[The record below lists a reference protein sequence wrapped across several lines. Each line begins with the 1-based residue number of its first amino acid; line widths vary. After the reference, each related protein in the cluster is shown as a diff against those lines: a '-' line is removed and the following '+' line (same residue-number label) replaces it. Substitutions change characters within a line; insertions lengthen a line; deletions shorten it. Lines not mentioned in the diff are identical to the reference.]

1 MCVPG
6 YLLNCTRRGTGR
18 SNPSREPKFSGA
30 NGDREIFIF
39 PVQLTTSRI
48 GNLPRSVCVQTGVS
62 VVIQYSPYSY
72 FLSFFFVF
80 HVCLAS
86 SSSQAR
92 IGAGKYIF
100 SIFHVQLTTSKIGK
114 LPRSVCVQ
122 TGVSVVLHYNTVQYS
137 TVQSVF
143 LVIIVIIGL
152 ND

>member
-72 FLSFFFVF
+72 FLSFFF
-80 HVCLAS
+80 CLPCLS
-86 SSSQAR
+86 RELKLS
-92 IGAGKYIF
+92 GANWGREIYIF
-100 SIFHVQLTTSKIGK
+100 YFPCSADHEQDWQTS
-114 LPRSVCVQ
+114 SVCVCADW
-122 TGVSVVLHYNTVQYS
+122 SVGSAPLQYSTVQYS
-137 TVQSVF
+137 TVRIPSYYSYYR
-143 LVIIVIIGL
+143 IE
-152 ND
+152 